1 MTQHQIRL
9 RLVNGKI
16 EVKPSGPDVKDN
28 DEIRFYVETGEDE
41 TFEILLH
48 NREGFFLDADPIC
61 SFTVNQY
68 EDEILTVQQPNNN
81 IRTKYYSV
89 EVVTT
94 AGVQPLPPD
103 APPRIIRVP

>member
-1 MTQHQIRL
+1 MAQHQIRL

-28 DEIRFYVETGEDE
+28 DEIRFYVETGENE

-48 NREGFFLDADPIC
+48 NHDGFFLNVDPIY

-68 EDEILTVQQPNNN
+68 QDEILTVQQPNNN
-81 IRTKYYSV
+81 VTTKYYSV
-89 EVVTT
+89 AVVTT
-94 AGVQPLPPD
+94 SGAQPLPPD
-103 APPRIIRVP
+103 APPRIIRLS